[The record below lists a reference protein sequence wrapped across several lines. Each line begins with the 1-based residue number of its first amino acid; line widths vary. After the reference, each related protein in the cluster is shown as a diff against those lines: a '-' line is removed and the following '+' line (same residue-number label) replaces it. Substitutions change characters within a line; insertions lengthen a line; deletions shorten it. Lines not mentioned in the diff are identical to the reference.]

1 MATKQQ
7 SPTVQPH
14 ERSEVPF
21 SKLNEIGTYVFKEGG
36 QLLRVPEDALKP
48 GRSPVMD
55 IVGRDVLTV
64 CKLSDDPFIPITK
77 ARLVAADLDVEVN
90 F

>member
-1 MATKQQ
+1 MTTTQRAKTTQIHQK
-7 SPTVQPH
+7 T
-14 ERSEVPF
+14 EVPF
-21 SKLNEIGTYVFKEGG
+21 SQLNEIGTYVFKDGG

-48 GRSPVMD
+48 GRSPVMG
-55 IVGRDVLTV
+55 IIGKEVLTV

>member
-1 MATKQQ
+1 MTTTQRTQTAQIHHK
-7 SPTVQPH
+7 
-14 ERSEVPF
+14 SEVPF
-21 SKLNEIGTYVFKEGG
+21 SQLNEIGTYVFKEGG

-48 GRSPVMD
+48 GRSPVMG